1 MGFDSVLVG
10 SVSWPIVV
18 CTGESLRWQ
27 MSAQK
32 PKAITQTC
40 WPDQQKTSTEQNMS
54 MSGAINIHYVW
65 PHATNRV
72 GKQHTHTHTYIRVY
86 MYAQQGGRTK
96 ASLSFYGTAATCQQ
110 TARKSELYTQFPTHT
125 HTLGQYLK
133 SVTRRRSGNVGEI
146 ASRAL
151 RFGIEQ

>member
-1 MGFDSVLVG
+1 
-10 SVSWPIVV
+10 
-18 CTGESLRWQ
+18 

-72 GKQHTHTHTYIRVY
+72 GQQHTLAHTQHTHTYVCTCIYRMPNKEAGLRQALVFMAQLPLASRQPGNQSYTHNFQHTHTHAHSGNILRV
-86 MYAQQGGRTK
+86 
-96 ASLSFYGTAATCQQ
+96 
-110 TARKSELYTQFPTHT
+110 PV
-125 HTLGQYLK
+125 
-133 SVTRRRSGNVGEI
+133 VTRRRSGNVAEI
-146 ASRAL
+146 ASRPL
-151 RFGIEQ
+151 RYGIEQ